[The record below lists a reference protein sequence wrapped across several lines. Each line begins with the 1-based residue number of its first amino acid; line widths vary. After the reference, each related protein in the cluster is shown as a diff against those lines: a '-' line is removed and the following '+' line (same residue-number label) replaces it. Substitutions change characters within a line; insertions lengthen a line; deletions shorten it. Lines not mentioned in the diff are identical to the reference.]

1 MSKNK
6 ISILMLLLGAMASS
20 CNLDYEPTTQYSAS
34 TFWFSSKNTEGGL
47 VGCYTPLISGY
58 LYGQSAIA
66 FEECVT
72 PNAYN
77 YYNSNGWN
85 DIAKGTH
92 TKDSDIAN
100 GRWTQCYIGIGRCN
114 NLLDNVDRS
123 KDMTAAEI
131 ARTKGE
137 AKFLRAWYYSILS
150 TYYYSAPL
158 ITATPDIAQIDEP
171 RADRAELVD
180 FIVNELTE
188 AATLLPKTVGG
199 SELGRATKGAALA
212 LKARVLL
219 FEASP
224 LCNPSGAVEPYR
236 KAAAA
241 AKEVMDLGV
250 YSLFPDYASLFK
262 EANENS
268 AECIFDLQ
276 CISHP
281 VKCGHSLDMVHAQ
294 YDSAAPLQELA
305 DGMYMRDGKPRSA
318 SRYSNAAGFDKMD
331 PRFAACV
338 AYPGSTW
345 MGREVKMESNA
356 CFTNIQTGYLFKKY
370 TIYSEAA
377 PTTAQLD
384 MRSKAQCSPTNLML
398 IRYADVLLMY
408 AEAMNEAGEMS
419 LEVWNA
425 TVRAVRAR
433 AKLDDEALVYPSDKK
448 AVREAI
454 RYERRAEF
462 LGEGTWY
469 NDLRRNKLA
478 ETVCQ
483 GPVHRYDGV
492 ELNVRNFNAARDYWW
507 PVPAKQVELAPNL
520 EPNNP
525 NW

>member
-1 MSKNK
+1 
-6 ISILMLLLGAMASS
+6 
-20 CNLDYEPTTQYSAS
+20 
-34 TFWFSSKNTEGGL
+34 
-47 VGCYTPLISGY
+47 
-58 LYGQSAIA
+58 
-66 FEECVT
+66 
-72 PNAYN
+72 
-77 YYNSNGWN
+77 
-85 DIAKGTH
+85 
-92 TKDSDIAN
+92 
-100 GRWTQCYIGIGRCN
+100 
-114 NLLDNVDRS
+114 
-123 KDMTAAEI
+123 
-131 ARTKGE
+131 
-137 AKFLRAWYYSILS
+137 
-150 TYYYSAPL
+150 
-158 ITATPDIAQIDEP
+158 
-171 RADRAELVD
+171 
-180 FIVNELTE
+180 
-188 AATLLPKTVGG
+188 
-199 SELGRATKGAALA
+199 
-212 LKARVLL
+212 
-219 FEASP
+219 
-224 LCNPSGAVEPYR
+224 
-236 KAAAA
+236 
-241 AKEVMDLGV
+241 
-250 YSLFPDYASLFK
+250 
-262 EANENS
+262 
-268 AECIFDLQ
+268 
-276 CISHP
+276 
-281 VKCGHSLDMVHAQ
+281 
-294 YDSAAPLQELA
+294 
-305 DGMYMRDGKPRSA
+305 
-318 SRYSNAAGFDKMD
+318 MD